1 MKVLLPRSVDKRAVC
16 SGKEK
21 EILTKI
27 ENTLLESYIKVN
39 TIAYP
44 VNNLKQTQMQ
54 KIVWFLI

>member
-1 MKVLLPRSVDKRAVC
+1 MKVLLPRSVDKRVVC

-27 ENTLLESYIKVN
+27 ENILLESYIKVN

-44 VNNLKQTQMQ
+44 VNNLKQT
-54 KIVWFLI
+54 